1 MKITNV
7 EYVYSLG
14 RKNIKA
20 TIDGEILW
28 VPINEENRHYQ
39 DIQKWIAEGNT
50 VIDNGGNNQ

>member
-7 EYVYSLG
+7 EYIYSLG

-28 VPINEENRHYQ
+28 VPINEKNRHYQ
-39 DIQKWIAEGNT
+39 AIQKWIAEGNT
-50 VIDNGGNNQ
+50 VIDNGGNN